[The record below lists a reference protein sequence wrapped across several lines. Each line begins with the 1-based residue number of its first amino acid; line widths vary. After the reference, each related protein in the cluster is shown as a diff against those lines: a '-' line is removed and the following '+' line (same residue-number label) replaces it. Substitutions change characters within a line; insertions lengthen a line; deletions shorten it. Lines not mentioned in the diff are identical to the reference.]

1 MIQTDE
7 YTIIFIGKSG
17 CGKGTQIQKLGDF
30 FKSNGEDSI
39 EHLEVGQNL
48 REFINSKTYTSA
60 LAQVNNAQGKL
71 QPAFLAIWAWVNK
84 MIETYTGQKIIFV
97 DGAPRQLGEAKIVH
111 EMFDF
116 YSRKNRFIVH
126 INVSD
131 EWTMNKLLARGRID
145 DIKESIDRRLKWFNI
160 NSPEIISFFD
170 NEKDYTVL
178 VIDGEQDIEK
188 VHQDILKGLGL

>member
-1 MIQTDE
+1 MRE

-17 CGKGTQIQKLGDF
+17 CGKGTQIQKLGEF
-30 FKSNGEDSI
+30 FKSNSEDTV

-84 MIETYTGQKIIFV
+84 MIETYTGQKIIIV
-97 DGAPRQLGEAKIVH
+97 DGAPRQLGEAKILH

-116 YSRKNRFIVH
+116 YSRKNRFI
-126 INVSD
+126 INLDVSD
-131 EWTMNKLLARGRID
+131 TWTTQKLFTRARAD
-145 DIKESIDRRLKWFNI
+145 DTVDGIASRLNWFNT
-160 NSPEIISFFD
+160 NSPGILSFFR
-170 NEKDYTVL
+170 NEDQYTV
-178 VIDGEQDIEK
+178 VTINGEQEIEQVYK
-188 VHQDILKGLGL
+188 DILKALGV